1 MAADLWS
8 GEFMRMSTYDWHK
21 NHGAVF
27 EDFFG
32 CEIPSHYG
40 NVEEEYWTLRK
51 SVGIRDVSYFGKVQI
66 TGKDRQK
73 FLHGMISNDIKS
85 LESGQGRHALFLDVK
100 GHIQGD
106 FKIYS
111 FPEHLLMVLQHYVRD
126 KVVSGLD
133 RYIISE
139 DVKMKDVT
147 EDLAMIQI
155 IGPRAEELLRSKG
168 VGSIP
173 SQFLSFETISIAGSE
188 AHLIRLGVA
197 YALLCAAASAPSL
210 LENLDAKLV
219 GWKAFDIFRVENGL
233 PIQNL
238 DIDETNFPQE
248 CGLDDALNFNK
259 GCYLG
264 QEVMARIDAQGHVNR
279 LLLGIVSDDPL
290 QTGQKLYKG
299 PKEIGKIMSPVFSPS
314 LQKHLALGYVRRE
327 FASEGQE
334 IEVGD
339 DRKPVLVKQLPISA

>member
-1 MAADLWS
+1 MKIN
-8 GEFMRMSTYDWHK
+8 TYDWHK
-21 NHGAVF
+21 SRGAVF

-40 NVEEEYWTLRK
+40 NFEEEYWALRK
-51 SVGIRDVSYFGKVQI
+51 SVGIRDVSFFGKVQI

-73 FLHGMISNDIKS
+73 FLHGMISNDVKS
-85 LESGQGRHALFLDVK
+85 LQPGQGTHALFLDVK

-106 FKIYS
+106 FKLYV
-111 FPEHLLMVLQHYVRD
+111 FPEHLLIVLQHFVRD

-147 EDLAMIQI
+147 NELSMIQL
-155 IGPRAEELLRSKG
+155 IGPRSEELLRSKG
-168 VGSIP
+168 VGTIP
-173 SQFLSFETISIAGSE
+173 TSPLSFESINIGGHQ
-188 AHLIRLGVA
+188 AHLIRLGLG
-197 YALLCAAASAPSL
+197 YALVCDVASAPTI
-210 LENLDAKLV
+210 LESLDAKLV
-219 GWKAFDIFRVENGL
+219 GWKAFNVFRIESGL

-248 CGLDDALNFNK
+248 ARLDDALNFNK

-279 LLLGIVSDDPL
+279 RLFGIVSSAEL
-290 QTGQKLYKG
+290 QAGQKLYKG
-299 PKEIGKIMSPVFSPS
+299 PKEIGKITSPAFS
-314 LQKHLALGYVRRE
+314 LLLKQDFALAYVRRE
-327 FASEGQE
+327 FGTNGEQ
-334 IEVGD
+334 IEAGD
-339 DRKPVLVKQLPISA
+339 ERKPVTVREIPVSE

>member
-1 MAADLWS
+1 MKIN
-8 GEFMRMSTYDWHK
+8 TYDWHK
-21 NHGAVF
+21 SRGAVF

-40 NVEEEYWTLRK
+40 IFEEEYWPLRK

-73 FLHGMISNDIKS
+73 FLHGMISNDVKS
-85 LESGQGRHALFLDVK
+85 LQPGQGVHALFLDVK

-106 FKIYS
+106 FKVYA

-155 IGPRAEELLRSKG
+155 IGPQAEALLRSKG
-168 VGSIP
+168 VSSLP
-173 SQFLSFETISIAGSE
+173 SQALSFETISLDGRQ
-188 AHLIRLGVA
+188 AHLIRLGVG
-197 YALLCAAASAPSL
+197 YALLCASADAPVI
-210 LENLDAKLV
+210 LESLDAKLA
-219 GWKAFDIFRVENGL
+219 GWKAFNVFRVESGL
-233 PIQNL
+233 PVQHL

-248 CGLDDALNFNK
+248 CGLDDGLNFNK

-264 QEVMARIDAQGHVNR
+264 QEVMARIDAQGHVNK
-279 LLLGIVSDDPL
+279 LLMGFASPSPL
-290 QTGQKLYKG
+290 NPGEKLYKAG
-299 PKEIGKIMSPVFSPS
+299 KEVGKITSPVFS
-314 LQKHLALGYVRRE
+314 LLMNQNLALGYVRRE
-327 FASEGQE
+327 WAKEGE
-334 IEVGD
+334 NVEAGD
-339 DRKPVLVKQLPISA
+339 DRTTVIVKQLPVQA